1 MLTEA
6 VCKQAKP
13 EAKPYKLTDRYGLF
27 LLVHPNGSKYWRW
40 RYRAN
45 GKDSTKA
52 IGSYCD
58 THGKMLMSLKQARDA
73 VEALRAKLRETG
85 SIEDIPQLSPDVPP
99 TPSFKDVAE
108 EWYRKRSGQ
117 WTEKHSKQVYA
128 SLVFEAYPVL
138 GDQPIDKI
146 TPPEVLAMLRSIE
159 DRGANDVAHRT
170 LQRVKAVFGFAI
182 ASGYRENNP
191 AEYLG
196 DALAD
201 KKGGEFAHLPI
212 KDLPAYF
219 HAIKTQGRMNNLTEA
234 AFWLL
239 FYTVVRTTEL
249 IGAEWSEFDLENR
262 LWVIPAAR
270 MKMGREHLVPLSDQA
285 LQILTELQVVSGE
298 LRYLFPNRSNLD
310 KPMSNMAILSA
321 IKRAGYQGRM
331 TGHACR
337 KAFST
342 HANESNLWNV
352 DAIERQLAHV
362 PANKVRGAY
371 NKALH
376 LPERVKLM
384 QWWAD
389 EVDGWNK
396 NDNL

>member
-1 MLTEA
+1 MLTE
-6 VCKQAKP
+6 VSCKQAKP
-13 EAKPYKLTDRYGLF
+13 EIKPYKLSDRYGLF
-27 LLVHPNGSKYWRW
+27 LLIHPNGSKYWRW
-40 RYRAN
+40 RHRVN
-45 GKDSTKA
+45 SKDSTKA
-52 IGSYCD
+52 IGIYCD
-58 THGKMLMSLKQARDA
+58 THGKMQMSLKQAREL
-73 VEALRAKLRETG
+73 VEGLRVKLRETG
-85 SIEDIPQLSPDVPP
+85 SIDDIPQNSPDVPQQQP
-99 TPSFKDVAE
+99 TFKDTAE
-108 EWYRKRSGQ
+108 EWYSKRSGQ
-117 WTEKHSKQVYA
+117 WTEKHRKQVYA

-138 GDQPIDKI
+138 GHQPIDQI
-146 TPPEVLAMLRSIE
+146 TPPEILAMLRSIE
-159 DRGANDVAHRT
+159 QRGANDVAHRT
-170 LQRVKAVFGFAI
+170 LQRVRAVFGFAI
-182 ASGYRENNP
+182 ASGYRESNP

-201 KKGGEFAHLPI
+201 KKNGEFAHLPI
-212 KDLPAYF
+212 KELPAYF
-219 HAIKTQGRMNNLTEA
+219 HAIQTQGRMNNLTEA

-270 MKMGREHLVPLSDQA
+270 MKMGREHLVPLSDQVMT
-285 LQILTELQVVSGE
+285 LLSDLKMMTGE
-298 LRYLFPNRSNLD
+298 LPYIFPNRSNLE

-342 HANESNLWNV
+342 HANESNMWGA

-376 LPERVKLM
+376 LPERIKLM

-389 EVDGWNK
+389 YLDRLREM
-396 NDNL
+396 